1 MHTEDVNNSTDAR
14 FSTDDRSLSGGG
26 IPNVKASIPDLVT
39 EVKDINTDLK
49 DIKTEA
55 KKMVYAIQAIQKE
68 KALQTRQRKE
78 VIDAI
83 VNAILYVSGGVWL
96 VFGGMCIYVYF
107 VM

>member
-39 EVKDINTDLK
+39 EVKDIKTDLK

-55 KKMVYAIQAIQKE
+55 KKMVHVFQAIREE
-68 KALQTRQRKE
+68 KALQTRQRE
-78 VIDAI
+78 QVMSA
-83 VNAILYVSGGVWL
+83 VSGACTGVCLGLIFLACGLW
-96 VFGGMCIYVYF
+96 ISTYF
-107 VM
+107 M

>member
-39 EVKDINTDLK
+39 EVKDIKTDLK

-55 KKMVYAIQAIQKE
+55 KKMVYAFQAIQKE
-68 KALQTRQRKE
+68 KALQTSQRKE
-78 VIDAI
+78 VIDGI
-83 VNAILYVSGGVWL
+83 VNAFLYVTIGVWL
-96 VFGGMCIYVYF
+96 VIGGMCIYVYF